1 MLLPPALPC
10 RDDRES
16 LPGRMNIQELL
27 EDLSRRDPVTE
38 FPDDYVMVSGI
49 RRKKVVGGRGPI
61 DIDSRGHQESEIG

>member
-1 MLLPPALPC
+1 MLLLPPSLPC

-49 RRKKVVGGRGPI
+49 RGKKG
-61 DIDSRGHQESEIG
+61 